1 VVHSHIRRH
10 RSNIP
15 LIVVESRS
23 AAMVL
28 RELCHGIPEPSLVE
42 QGVAIRE
49 FDNVLVRFDNTGQFL
64 EGLALAHQ
72 PERLL

>member
-1 VVHSHIRRH
+1 
-10 RSNIP
+10 
-15 LIVVESRS
+15 
-23 AAMVL
+23 MVL
-28 RELCHGIPEPSLVE
+28 RELRHGIPEPSLVE

-49 FDNVLVRFDNTGQFL
+49 FDNVLVRFDNTDQLL